1 MITVFEHSPSTG
13 ALRLGAAL
21 RDYGLRLNHVHLY
34 AGDPVPDDLDD
45 VDGVVSAGG
54 RQSPL
59 DDEPW
64 LEAELAYLRDAH
76 EAGLPVV
83 GICLGNQLLARALGG
98 AVGPMAGGLELGWRE
113 VALTPGGCEDPLYA
127 GLPWHGLQFHWHR
140 FEVSKPPE
148 GARVLAKS
156 DKCAVQAWALG
167 LRTYGLQYHP
177 EVYPETI
184 ETWIAED
191 PAAFDEAGITP
202 DQLRSQT
209 REFYR
214 PFARLRDRL
223 FETMALRLLPAD
235 HRVAGLVKDLHH

>member
-21 RDYGLRLNHVHLY
+21 RDYGHRLHFVHLY
-34 AGDPVPDDLDD
+34 KGEPVPDDLDD
-45 VDGVVSAGG
+45 VDGVVTAGG

-64 LEAELAYLRDAH
+64 IDGELAYLRRAHDAD
-76 EAGLPVV
+76 LPIV
-83 GICLGNQLLARALGG
+83 GICLGHQLLARALGG
-98 AVGPMAGGLELGWRE
+98 EAGPLAAGLELGWQD
-113 VALTPGGCEDPLYA
+113 VTLTPAGCEDPLHA
-127 GLPWHGLQFHWHR
+127 GLPWTGLQFHWHR
-140 FEVSKPPE
+140 FEVTTLPE

-167 LRTYGLQYHP
+167 LRTYGFQYHP

-184 ETWIAED
+184 ETWSAED
-191 PAAFDEAGITP
+191 PGAFDEAGISA
-202 DQLRSQT
+202 DMLRSQT
-209 REFYR
+209 KELYR

-223 FETMALRLLPAD
+223 FESMALRLFPAD
-235 HRVAGLVKDLHH
+235 RRVAGLVKDLHH